1 MLRGKRFWTAVAT
14 WIQSSS
20 ADAAAPRSC
29 GKRPLPLGSTSF
41 RPAPPRADGAA
52 SGPGPPG
59 LAARRRRPAEAAQHR
74 AVLTRRPNPPRPD
87 SPPEPDLRIAVH
99 RAGTA
104 RCCAASGSGPPSPLG
119 FNPLRPT
126 PPHPARA
133 ASGRCRSDLLHSG
146 LHRRAPMERRAGRGR
161 RRCSDLLR
169 SGLHC
174 PSLTCALQTNFKL
187 SALFIQCC
195 YNAYP

>member
-1 MLRGKRFWTAVAT
+1 VLRGKRFWTAVAT

-74 AVLTRRPNPPRPD
+74 AVLTRRPNPPIALTNCGNNSSYFDYFDKFQVVCSIYTMLLQCLTLIRLLYNMLPM
-87 SPPEPDLRIAVH
+87 STYSSLRVLDDDA
-99 RAGTA
+99 
-104 RCCAASGSGPPSPLG
+104 
-119 FNPLRPT
+119 
-126 PPHPARA
+126 
-133 ASGRCRSDLLHSG
+133 
-146 LHRRAPMERRAGRGR
+146 E
-161 RRCSDLLR
+161 
-169 SGLHC
+169 
-174 PSLTCALQTNFKL
+174 
-187 SALFIQCC
+187 
-195 YNAYP
+195 